1 MIPNNENQL
10 LTRDTLFG
18 VKLWVAATNSSDLY
32 VHLHCL
38 ENNSPDIFNVFFAA
52 INIRERN
59 FCKPRKTTG

>member
-10 LTRDTLFG
+10 LSRDTLFG
-18 VKLWVAATNSSDLY
+18 DEPDKLWVAATNSSDLY

-59 FCKPRKTTG
+59 VIAGE